1 MVKEFEMLRERGVF
15 EVTPRPVGR
24 NVVGSK
30 WVYAIKWKEDGTVDK
45 QKARTV
51 AKGFTQVL
59 GEDYDKT
66 YMSVARL
73 ESVRLICAIAA
84 SRKLRL

>member
-1 MVKEFEMLRERGVF
+1 M
-15 EVTPRPVGR
+15 
-24 NVVGSK
+24 
-30 WVYAIKWKEDGTVDK
+30 DK
-45 QKARTV
+45 RKARTV

-66 YMSVARL
+66 YASVTCL
-73 ESVRLICAIAA
+73 ESVRLVCAIAA